1 MKTEHKLILNRLLR
15 VIGLLQNSDKL
26 LEAVF
31 QNSMVRIVLKT
42 GQDYFFDIDNF
53 DFDLYKELLSKLK
66 N

>member
-15 VIGLLQNSDKL
+15 VIGLLQNSDNL

-31 QNSMVRIVLKT
+31 QNSMVRVVLKT

-53 DFDLYKELLSKLK
+53 DLDLYKELLTKLK
-66 N
+66 